1 MGFFQIRTSLVAA
14 AVAILLPVAAQAQD
28 VCRNYVQQS
37 SNAGDC
43 DSCSVRLRPNGQGY
57 IIKSSNGWAARAQW
71 SNGDP
76 TEAEGAGVW
85 DDNLGT
91 AYAGQPFDIS
101 LTASGGDLDVT
112 MTMQDHRKFRNPI
125 DVRYHCA
132 D

>member
-1 MGFFQIRTSLVAA
+1 MGLFQIHASIVAA
-14 AVAILLPVAAQAQD
+14 ALAFLLPVVAQAQD
-28 VCRNYVQQS
+28 VCSNYIQQS

-43 DSCSVRLRPNGQGY
+43 DSCSIHLQRNGHGY
-57 IIKSSNGWAARAQW
+57 IIKSSNGWSARAQW

-76 TEAEGAGVW
+76 TEAEGTGVW
-85 DDNLGT
+85 DYDVGG

-112 MTMQDHRKFRNPI
+112 MTMRDHRRFQNPV
-125 DVRYHCA
+125 DARYHCN